1 MWCYVEGLKCF
12 QQVHQI
18 YTAEKT
24 WASTKMLDSPRGEVC
39 QTLQTVPVPNPGQ
52 WLWWREI
59 VDAAV
64 VDHGPLAVW
73 FQKRQD
79 FGRKAPGAGQS
90 GFLQNKDKSVST
102 SMFPCED
109 HVLWESWLVMVFVSK
124 LCLHLLWR
132 VLTNTSDDVVN
143 LVKVRVSRKQRLTR
157 KHLQQQT
164 SDSPNIYWS
173 VHKGKTASHYLTDF
187 GKKM

>member
-1 MWCYVEGLKCF
+1 
-12 QQVHQI
+12 
-18 YTAEKT
+18 
-24 WASTKMLDSPRGEVC
+24 
-39 QTLQTVPVPNPGQ
+39 
-52 WLWWREI
+52 
-59 VDAAV
+59 
-64 VDHGPLAVW
+64 
-73 FQKRQD
+73 
-79 FGRKAPGAGQS
+79 
-90 GFLQNKDKSVST
+90 
-102 SMFPCED
+102 
-109 HVLWESWLVMVFVSK
+109 MVFVSK

-173 VHKGKTASHYLTDF
+173 VHKGKTASHYQTDF